1 MEGFYPRVVKQL
13 GRSRD
18 RRIFNPDAISGPD
31 VQEQLPADAFAL
43 QLRCSALPFREF
55 TPGSGIGEEPIFLKP
70 PEVQSRTILDSMS
83 KFDGALDTC

>member
-1 MEGFYPRVVKQL
+1 MS
-13 GRSRD
+13 RSNFRLTLS
-18 RRIFNPDAISGPD
+18 P
-31 VQEQLPADAFAL
+31 
-43 QLRCSALPFREF
+43 CSCAVLLFPSREF